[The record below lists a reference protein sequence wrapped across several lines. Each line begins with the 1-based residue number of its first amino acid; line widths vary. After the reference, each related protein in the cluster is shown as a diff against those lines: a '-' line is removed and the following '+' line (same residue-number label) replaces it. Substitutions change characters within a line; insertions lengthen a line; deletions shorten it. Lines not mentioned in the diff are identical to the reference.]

1 MNLHSE
7 FNVSG
12 SRESNNLA
20 LVALS
25 LCLFLTKKLIYGI
38 LREEF
43 NKNYLQSKNI
53 NFYFRFVLKSHFYIR
68 IIQVLVFTSI
78 STNRHTIG
86 IIL

>member
-53 NFYFRFVLKSHFYIR
+53 NFYFRFVLKSHIIR

>member
-25 LCLFLTKKLIYGI
+25 LCLFLTKKLIMASFG
-38 LREEF
+38 
-43 NKNYLQSKNI
+43 KNLTKTICNQ
-53 NFYFRFVLKSHFYIR
+53 R
-68 IIQVLVFTSI
+68 I
-78 STNRHTIG
+78 
-86 IIL
+86 